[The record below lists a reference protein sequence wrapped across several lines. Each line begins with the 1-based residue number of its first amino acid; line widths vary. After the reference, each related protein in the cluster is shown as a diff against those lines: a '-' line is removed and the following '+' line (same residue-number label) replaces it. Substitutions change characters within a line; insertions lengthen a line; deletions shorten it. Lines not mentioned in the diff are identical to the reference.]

1 MAMGPLPSESSDET
15 SNREKRSMK
24 KLNNLVLQAKI
35 WKDNRGQDLIEYAL
49 MAGFLAVA
57 AAFLMPNLVTSIT
70 TLFTTIQTKL
80 GEAGA
85 DLGGA

>member
-1 MAMGPLPSESSDET
+1 
-15 SNREKRSMK
+15 MK
-24 KLNNLVLQAKI
+24 KLSKLAIQAKI

-57 AAFLMPNLVTSIT
+57 AAFLMPNLVSSIE

-80 GEAGA
+80 GEAGS
-85 DLGGA
+85 DLSGS